1 MIFTIKYPWLAILCV
16 MLIHEN
22 ILAQLVTGDHQ
33 YALSYTDFMQTVSH
47 SNLEYTA
54 ERFNLNLAEAAI
66 ELAAVFPDPQLQV
79 SATDNGPRRMKMGY
93 GLSTS
98 LEWTVESG
106 GKRRARQELAYSHS
120 EMTKALLLQYYQN
133 LRADATLA
141 YLEGVKNKQLLQ
153 VQYDS
158 FNNMKGIADADSV
171 RYALGQISRVDAL
184 QSQLEA
190 RNMRNEVYQTEYEW
204 KNSLIRLGLFM
215 GKQIH
220 DTLSIQTLKIPVLER
235 SFHYEGLLN
244 EALHNRA
251 DLIAALRNK
260 TVSEKMLKLAKANR
274 RIDLGINLGVG
285 STSQVSNVVAPTPS
299 VNTVTLGLS
308 VPLKFSNRYKGDL
321 KQAQWELQ
329 QTEVLY
335 RHTELQIATE
345 VSQVWNT
352 YTTARKTLM
361 QFENGIL
368 EDSGKILEGRMY
380 SYKRGETTLLEL
392 LEAQRSYNAVQ
403 INYQEA
409 LFQYAVSLI
418 EVERAAGIWDINF

>member
-1 MIFTIKYPWLAILCV
+1 MIFTIKYPWLAIVCV
-16 MLIHEN
+16 MLITEN
-22 ILAQLVTGDHQ
+22 SLAQLDTGDYQ

-79 SATDNGPRRMKMGY
+79 SATDNGQRRMKMGY
-93 GLSTS
+93 GFSTS
-98 LEWTVESG
+98 LEWTVELG

-120 EMTKALLLQYYQN
+120 EMTKSLLQQYYQN

-171 RYALGQISRVDAL
+171 RYALGEISRVDAL

-190 RNMRNEVYQTEYEW
+190 RSMRNEVYQTEHEW

-215 GKQIH
+215 GKQLH
-220 DTLSIQTLKIPVLER
+220 DTLSIQTLKIPILER

-260 TVSEKMLKLAKANR
+260 TVSEQMLKLAKANR

-299 VNTVTLGLS
+299 VNAVTLGLS

-352 YTTARKTLM
+352 YTSARKTLM

-368 EDSGKILEGRMY
+368 EDSGKILQGRMY

>member
-22 ILAQLVTGDHQ
+22 SLAQLITGGHQ
-33 YALSYTDFMQTVSH
+33 YTLSYKDFMQTVSH

-79 SATDNGPRRMKMGY
+79 SATDNGQRRMKMGY

-98 LEWTVESG
+98 LEWTVELG

-120 EMTKALLLQYYQN
+120 EMTKALLQQYYQN

-190 RNMRNEVYQTEYEW
+190 RSMRNEVYQTEYEW

-215 GKQIH
+215 GKQLH

-285 STSQVSNVVAPTPS
+285 SISQVSNVVAPTPS
-299 VNTVTLGLS
+299 VNAVTLGLS

-368 EDSGKILEGRMY
+368 EDSGKILQGRMY

>member
-1 MIFTIKYPWLAILCV
+1 MIFTIKYPWLAIVCV

-22 ILAQLVTGDHQ
+22 SLAQLVTGDHQ
-33 YALSYTDFMQTVSH
+33 YTLSYTDFMQTVSH

-79 SATDNGPRRMKMGY
+79 SATDNGQRRMKMGY

-98 LEWTVESG
+98 LEWTVELG

>member
-16 MLIHEN
+16 MLIHETS
-22 ILAQLVTGDHQ
+22 LAQLVTGDHQ

-79 SATDNGPRRMKMGY
+79 SATDNGQRRMKMGY

-98 LEWTVESG
+98 LEWTVELG

-120 EMTKALLLQYYQN
+120 EMTKALLQQYYQN